1 MKERQKSSMT
11 GIHLALTGMMGI
23 PLIELE
29 TIVIRVGLVAGNQ
42 EFCFGHFKIENPS
55 DRDVEMSY
63 KQ

>member
-11 GIHLALTGMMGI
+11 SIHLALTGMMGI

-42 EFCFGHFKIENPS
+42 EFCFGHFKIETLP
-55 DRDVEMSY
+55 
-63 KQ
+63 